1 MKLRYLTLAGVGWFL
16 LLVTLHYFNQRPLW
30 LDEGYIFTN
39 ITQHDTPQKLFTQPP
54 LMQQA
59 FPRFYL
65 YLVQQLSKSFD
76 FHLLALRFLPFM
88 AMIGGFLLWLSI
100 ARREFKDNE
109 GLLTFVACWSAS
121 IPLIYYGAELKQY
134 SMDVCTAALFVW
146 FIYYGEQLRQ
156 QKPAWVYVALLA
168 VLPLAGLFS
177 YPVFLFMVFPF
188 YNLLRLALQEKKCW
202 HLVGIYVLSGCMVT
216 GFLYWFDI
224 RVSNADCMQGAHGT
238 WSDYFISFDSVGEF
252 FRSLG
257 EGINNLISRWFA
269 EKPKWI
275 RAASRIF
282 IGLGFLQM
290 LISFFTRFKKEGFRF
305 TSVHSV
311 AFVVFIEMLI
321 LAVLKKY
328 PFTVPRTSLYF
339 APVLLCLTTVALM
352 NIKVKW
358 PVVYRILHSVFL
370 VYLLYV
376 SVGIARCIL
385 SGDLGAQSV
394 LWQ

>member
-1 MKLRYLTLAGVGWFL
+1 MSAIKKILSSLTLEQILRCFIVAVSIWYVFL
-16 LLVTLHYFNQRPLW
+16 CLAAYVYQRPMW
-30 LDEGYIFTN
+30 NDEICVMRSVTTFN
-39 ITQHDTPQKLFTQPP
+39 AKQMFNEP
-54 LMQQA
+54 LSSLQV
-59 FPRFYL
+59 FPRVYL
-65 YLVQQLSKSFD
+65 FFIQQFSKLFD
-76 FHLLALRFLPFM
+76 FHLLALRFFPFVCM
-88 AMIGGFLLWLSI
+88 LSAFFVWIYLAKKQI
-100 ARREFKDNE
+100 ASLM
-109 GLLTFVACWSAS
+109 GLLTFVLCWAAS
-121 IPLIYYGAELKQY
+121 VPLIYYAAELKQY
-134 SMDVCTAALFVW
+134 SMDVLVSGICLLCLYRGFNLVWYALPLVL
-146 FIYYGEQLRQ
+146 FISYPSLFWMPLLGWNLIQYGRSTGKWHPL
-156 QKPAWVYVALLA
+156 AIFTSIGLA
-168 VLPLAGLFS
+168 VAGTV
-177 YPVFLFMVFPF
+177 Y
-188 YNLLRLALQEKKCW
+188 C
-202 HLVGIYVLSGCMVT
+202 I
-216 GFLYWFDI
+216 DI
-224 RVSNADCMQGAHGT
+224 RNTDKIAQY
-238 WSDYFISFDSVGEF
+238 WQDYFISFSSVGEF
-252 FRSLG
+252 FKTLG